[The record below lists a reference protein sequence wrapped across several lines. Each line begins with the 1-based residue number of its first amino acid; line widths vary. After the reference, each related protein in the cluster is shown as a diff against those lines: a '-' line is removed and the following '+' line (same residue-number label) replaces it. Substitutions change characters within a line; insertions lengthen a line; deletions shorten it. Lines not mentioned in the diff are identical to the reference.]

1 MLRVTAQDGWI
12 AVNDDD
18 TGMRYEGSWKRNGGL
33 ELPSDTQNLVID
45 VIDET
50 IIGSTISPSAASFDK
65 EASKQQDIEVTVQW
79 NDNKEISRISNGGD
93 DLVPLTD
100 YTVNGNIIR
109 IHKSYLADL
118 PNGTAQLTLTFPAG
132 PPQRLVLTIQ
142 DTTVQDSRVY
152 PPVISFDRNERLA
165 SDPADINLTLA
176 LNGNALTSVATGG
189 TTLADGTDYTVS
201 AAQVQLKKEFLN
213 SLPVGMTELVFTFT
227 NGQPH
232 VQPSLSEIQP
242 AAALYR

>member
-1 MLRVTAQDGWI
+1 M
-12 AVNDDD
+12 
-18 TGMRYEGSWKRNGGL
+18 
-33 ELPSDTQNLVID
+33 ID

-79 NDNKEISRISNGGD
+79 NDNKEVSRISNGGH

-132 PPQRLVLTIQ
+132 PPQQLVLTVQ

-165 SDPADINLTLA
+165 SDPADVNLTLA

-189 TTLADGTDYTVS
+189 TTRRRYRLYGFSCSGS
-201 AAQVQLKKEFLN
+201 AEEGISDFSAGGHDRACIYLYQR
-213 SLPVGMTELVFTFT
+213 T
-227 NGQPH
+227 
-232 VQPSLSEIQP
+232 
-242 AAALYR
+242 AATCSRRCQRYNRRRYIAER